1 MDNEHH
7 GDADI
12 EETYDFPLDNEH
24 LGGVDIGESK
34 LDPPRKIFLRKD
46 LVDSARQRA
55 EDGLAEGRYD
65 RQRLY
70 EQRCRQLRD

>member
-12 EETYDFPLDNEH
+12 EETQDFPLDNEH

-46 LVDSARQRA
+46 LVDLARPRA
-55 EDGLAEGRYD
+55 EVEVGRGATRFD
-65 RQRLY
+65 
-70 EQRCRQLRD
+70 